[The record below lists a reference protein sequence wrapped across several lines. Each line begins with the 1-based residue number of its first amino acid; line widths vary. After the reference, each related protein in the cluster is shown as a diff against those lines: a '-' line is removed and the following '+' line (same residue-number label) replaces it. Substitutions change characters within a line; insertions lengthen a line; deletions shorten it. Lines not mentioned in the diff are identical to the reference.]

1 MYLRYIATLPV
12 NIIIHQKCVV
22 FLLSCF
28 LAVTL
33 QRSINSYLFKH
44 RALNS
49 KKIIII
55 FSHFCCSYTNIF
67 SHISLDYTPSGDI
80 PTDIVGDKALLPNR
94 SFEFKNIIL

>member
-12 NIIIHQKCVV
+12 NIIIHQKSVV

-44 RALNS
+44 CALNS
-49 KKIIII
+49 KK
-55 FSHFCCSYTNIF
+55 
-67 SHISLDYTPSGDI
+67 
-80 PTDIVGDKALLPNR
+80 LL
-94 SFEFKNIIL
+94 